1 MNRLKILLPTSAI
14 LISVLAFVACSSPSL
29 PKDPMDAMR
38 ALLPGRT
45 DLSGLTLKDT
55 ATVFER
61 NTVWDHLGQ
70 RAELNLNNGLDKMST
85 GTYTSSDGS
94 RSLTVDLILYQEHV
108 NAFTMYALQRNPL
121 ARFLDIPEET
131 YILGDTL
138 GFLKGRY
145 YGRILRSGGVP
156 DSELEKAAKMIA
168 DKIIDSVSAFPKQ
181 LDVLPAEGKVPHSEF
196 MLARTQDR
204 AEEVPEFYG
213 CQYIENADTVTL
225 YFMLNSR
232 VGISTVTETLLG
244 KEGRVDQWLMEG
256 QYQSLVGLHP
266 TLGTTFC
273 AQNGSTLAAVSGYS
287 DLKNAKSLVERFF
300 QSFTN

>member
-1 MNRLKILLPTSAI
+1 MNRIKIFLPISAFLLLSF
-14 LISVLAFVACSSPSL
+14 AFVACSSSSL

-45 DLSGLTLKDT
+45 ALSGLTLKDT
-55 ATVFER
+55 AIVFER

-70 RAELNLNNGLDKMST
+70 RAEMNLNNGLDKMST
-85 GTYTSSDGS
+85 ATYASSDNS
-94 RSLTVDLILYQEHV
+94 SSMTIDLILYQEHV
-108 NAFTMYALQRNPL
+108 NAFTMFALERNPE
-121 ARFLDIPEET
+121 ARFLDILEEA

-138 GFLKGRY
+138 GFLKGKY
-145 YGRILRSGGVP
+145 YGRILRSGSVP
-156 DSELEKAAKMIA
+156 DTELEKAARMIT

-181 LDVLPAEGKVPHSEF
+181 LDVFPTDGRVPHSVF

-232 VGISTVTETLLG
+232 VGISTATETLLG

-266 TLGTTFC
+266 TLGTIFC

-300 QSFTN
+300 QSFTE